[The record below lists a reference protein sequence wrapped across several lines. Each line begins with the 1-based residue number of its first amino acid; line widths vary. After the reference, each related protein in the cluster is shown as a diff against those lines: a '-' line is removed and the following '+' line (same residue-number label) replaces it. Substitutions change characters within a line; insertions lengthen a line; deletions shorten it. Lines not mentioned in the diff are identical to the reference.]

1 MLKSQAATLVAE
13 RSRVADYVALTKPR
27 LNTLVVAT
35 SAAGF
40 YLGSLGEIDALA
52 FVNTVAGTACVA
64 GAGAALNQVYER
76 RTDGLMTRTRYRPLP
91 DGRLQPAEASRFAL
105 VLAVAGMALLAWGA
119 NLVAA
124 FLALATLVTYTAIY
138 TPLKTRTSLNTV
150 VGAIPGALPAVIG
163 WAGATGVVSREA
175 LVLFAIVFLWQMPHF
190 LAIAWMYRDDYATAG
205 LAMLPVVEP
214 DGHSTSRQAVAYAA
228 ALVPVSLAPTA
239 LGMASAAYFVGA
251 LLLGLAFLWCAARF
265 ARTRDMRDAR
275 RLFFASITYL
285 PLIWGLMIATR
296 T

>member
-1 MLKSQAATLVAE
+1 MLKSHAAAMVVD

-40 YLGSLGEIDALA
+40 YLGSIGDFDALR
-52 FVNTVAGTACVA
+52 FVNTVVGTACVA

-76 RTDGLMTRTRYRPLP
+76 RTDALMTRTRYRPLP

-105 VLAVAGMALLAWGA
+105 VLAVAGMTLLAWGA

-124 FLALATLVTYTAIY
+124 FIALATLVTYTAVY
-138 TPLKTRTSLNTV
+138 TPLKTRTSFNTV
-150 VGAIPGALPAVIG
+150 IGAVPGALPAVIG
-163 WAGATGVVSREA
+163 WTGATGVVSREA
-175 LVLFAIVFLWQMPHF
+175 LLLFAIVFLWQMPHF
-190 LAIAWMYRDDYATAG
+190 LAIAWMYRDDYAAAG

-214 DGHSTSRQAVAYAA
+214 DGHSTSRQALAYAA
-228 ALVPVSLAPTA
+228 ALVPVSLAPAA

-251 LLLGLAFLWCAARF
+251 LLLGLAFLWCAVRF
-265 ARTRDMRDAR
+265 ARTRHMLDAR

-285 PLIWGLMIATR
+285 PLVWGLMIATR